1 MGHLHSALSSQRN
14 DISRCTLLKQT
25 AGASVALLLALSSQA
40 IAADGAR
47 PNLMLIMTDQHCADV
62 MSCAGNEYVK
72 TPALD
77 RLARHGVRFTRA
89 YVTHPLC
96 IPSRASFM
104 TGRMPSQCREDVQSH
119 ASLGS
124 YMKNAGYDTG
134 YFGKWHIMPRQTENN
149 KAWHG
154 FDTIDTR
161 GVDSE
166 KGQKSVD
173 FIKRSRNKPF
183 FMITSFLNPHD
194 ICEWARI
201 HSGVDDEMRNGEVG
215 PAPASEECP
224 PLPANFDPPLDEPEV
239 VRQRLVHDE
248 RARTSVH
255 PTSNWTKADW
265 RQYRWAYCR
274 LVELV
279 DVQIGKLLDALQEV
293 GQLENTLIV
302 YTSDHGDGNASH
314 QWNQKVVLYEEAIR
328 LPMIVSW
335 SGHTRSNVVDEHLVS
350 MNLDLLPTF
359 CEFAGAERK
368 EGLSGNSLRQFVM
381 ADSEGDP
388 ARQLRSFVVT
398 ETKLF
403 DDVQGRA
410 LITDRLKYIVYSAGK
425 RPEQL
430 FNLERDPGEMNS
442 LVDHPEYQA
451 QLQRHRTLLRSWM
464 DSIGDPFSRAHLR

>member
-1 MGHLHSALSSQRN
+1 MVLLFVLSSE
-14 DISRCTLLKQT
+14 
-25 AGASVALLLALSSQA
+25 AA
-40 IAADGAR
+40 AADKTR
-47 PNLMLIMTDQHCADV
+47 PNLIFIMTDQHCADV
-62 MSCAGNEYVK
+62 MSCAGNKYVK

-104 TGRMPSQCREDVQSH
+104 TGKMPSQCQDDVQSH
-119 ASLGS
+119 TSLGS
-124 YMKNAGYDTG
+124 YMKEAGYDTG
-134 YFGKWHIMPRQTENN
+134 YFGKWHIRPRQTENN
-149 KAWHG
+149 KSWHG
-154 FDTIDTR
+154 FDTINTR
-161 GVDSE
+161 GLDSE
-166 KGQKSVD
+166 KARHSVD
-173 FIKRSRNKPF
+173 FIKRKRDRPF

-201 HSGVDDEMRNGEVG
+201 HSGVNDEMRNGEVG
-215 PAPASEECP
+215 PAPDPAKCP

-279 DVQIGKLLDALQEV
+279 DVQIGKLLDALQETE
-293 GQLENTLIV
+293 QLENTLII
-302 YTSDHGDGNASH
+302 YSSDHGDGNASH
-314 QWNQKVVLYEEAIR
+314 RWNQKVVLYEEAIR

-335 SGHTRSNVVDEHLVS
+335 KGHTRPGVADGRLVS

-359 CEFAGAERK
+359 CEFAGVELK
-368 EGLSGNSLRQFVM
+368 EELPGKSLRQLVM
-381 ADSEGDP
+381 ADTKSDP
-388 ARQLRSFVVT
+388 AKQLRPFVVT

-403 DDVQGRA
+403 DNVQGRA
-410 LITDRLKYIVYSAGK
+410 LTTGRLKYIVYSAGK
-425 RPEQL
+425 RSEQL
-430 FNLERDPGEMNS
+430 FNLESDPGEMNS
-442 LVDHPEYQA
+442 LVSHPAYQA
-451 QLQRHRTLLRSWM
+451 ELQRHRKLLRNWM
-464 DSIGDPFSRAHLR
+464 DSIGDSFSLAHLK